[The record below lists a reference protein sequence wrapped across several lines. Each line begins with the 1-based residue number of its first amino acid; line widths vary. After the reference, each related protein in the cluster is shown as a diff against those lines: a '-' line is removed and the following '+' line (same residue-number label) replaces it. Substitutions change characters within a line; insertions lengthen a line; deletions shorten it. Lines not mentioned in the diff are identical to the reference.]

1 MGKEGVENAKNDQEK
16 YVTDAFSNCQEPAQS
31 VNSKSDC
38 WVSYSFFLFLYTTSY
53 LLN

>member
-1 MGKEGVENAKNDQEK
+1 MGKEGVENSKNDQEK

-38 WVSYSFFLFLYTTSY
+38 RVFYSFFLFL
-53 LLN
+53 